1 MQADLPHIRSFTT
14 TCLELRTASP
24 ISEMLNVSE
33 RLLMF
38 SRLSYGIA
46 LFTAVAVGGTL
57 SAQDSEADKIGKLYD
72 VLALADL
79 LSIMREEGL
88 AYGEDIGTDLF
99 MGDPGP
105 DWDKAVSTI
114 YNLDRMEAEVK
125 IAFAT
130 DLADDD
136 IDSMIAFFDSDLGRT
151 IINLEVSAREALLDE
166 TVEEAS
172 KEAAALALAD
182 EDPRMELIK
191 TYADVNNIVEA
202 NVVGA
207 MNANFAFYIGL
218 MDGGAFP
225 QALSEEEILAD
236 VWSQEPDIRTNTT
249 EWVYS
254 FLYLAYQPLA
264 DEDIQAYIDFSETEA
279 GRDINNALFSA
290 FDGMFEDISKNLGRA
305 SSRFMTRQEL

>member
-1 MQADLPHIRSFTT
+1 
-14 TCLELRTASP
+14 
-24 ISEMLNVSE
+24 
-33 RLLMF
+33 MF